1 MKVYRFPYQKIL
13 DVRKALEKNKKVE
26 LKNRL
31 VELEHEK
38 EKLRYLESEKEGTFG
53 ITEDNS
59 ITDLRIKADYIHQL
73 NDMIDKQLERIAD
86 FSRRVDETR
95 KELIEVN
102 KEKKI
107 MERLE
112 ESHRL
117 EYTKNQRKEELKLNS
132 EIALR
137 KFRNLET
144 GE

>member
-38 EKLRYLESEKEGTFG
+38 EKLRYLESEKEGTFD

>member
-1 MKVYRFPYQKIL
+1 VKVYRFPYQKIL

-38 EKLRYLESEKEGTFG
+38 EKLRYLESEKEGTFD

>member
-13 DVRKALEKNKKVE
+13 DVKKALEKNKKVE

-31 VELEHEK
+31 AELELEK
-38 EKLRYLESEKEGTFG
+38 EKLRHLKSEKEETFN
-53 ITEDNS
+53 IAENNS
-59 ITDLRIKADYIHQL
+59 ITDLRVKADYIHQL
-73 NDMIDKQLERIAD
+73 NDMIDRQLERIAD

-95 KELIEVN
+95 KELVEVN
-102 KEKKI
+102 KEKRI

-112 ESHRL
+112 ENHRV
-117 EYTKNQRKEELKLNS
+117 EYTRSQKKEELKLNS

-137 KFRNLET
+137 KFRNPGT

>member
-38 EKLRYLESEKEGTFG
+38 EKLRYLKSEKEGTFD

-59 ITDLRIKADYIHQL
+59 IPDLRIRADYIHQL

-86 FSRRVDETR
+86 FNRRLDETR